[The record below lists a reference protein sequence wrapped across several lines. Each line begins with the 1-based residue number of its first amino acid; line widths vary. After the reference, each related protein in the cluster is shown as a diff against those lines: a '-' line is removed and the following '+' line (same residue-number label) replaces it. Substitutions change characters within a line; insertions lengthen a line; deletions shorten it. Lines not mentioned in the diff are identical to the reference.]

1 MSNKYELTQE
11 TIKVD
16 GRTLYRIRA
25 LRNLEAVKAG
35 ELGGFIESED
45 NLSNACN
52 CWVFGNAQ
60 VFETARISGNAR
72 ISENAQVSG
81 NAYVHGTSKIFGNA
95 KIYGDAQVRG
105 NACVYGY
112 AQVYGYAYIC
122 DEARVFGR
130 ARIFGNAQIG
140 GDTWMCGDDAQISG
154 GTWIS
159 RDSQLCKDPGTTN
172 GSHNHSILAGL
183 QVGDTSDAST
193 TLKIG
198 DVVTLNSGSPNM
210 TIVCTLDEYCD
221 CTWFLNGIEYTRRI
235 RIECLKK
242 T

>member
-95 KIYGDAQVRG
+95 KISGDANIFANAQVSG
-105 NACVYGY
+105 NAYIDGDVHISHN
-112 AQVYGYAYIC
+112 AQVS
-122 DEARVFGR
+122 
-130 ARIFGNAQIG
+130 GNAYV
-140 GDTWMCGDDAQISG
+140 CGNIYFGKVKLDQGI
-154 GTWIS
+154 WNRVIKIN
-159 RDSQLCKDPGTTN
+159 KD
-172 GSHNHSILAGL
+172 LYL
-183 QVGDTSDAST
+183 VST
-193 TLKIG
+193 TLKRVLVG
-198 DVVTLNSGSPNM
+198 EST
-210 TIVCTLDEYCD
+210 
-221 CTWFLNGIEYTRRI
+221 NG
-235 RIECLKK
+235 
-242 T
+242 

>member
-1 MSNKYELTQE
+1 MNKKYELTA
-11 TIKVD
+11 THIMVD
-16 GRTLYRIRA
+16 YTLLHRIRA
-25 LRNLEAVKAG
+25 LINFGNVKAG
-35 ELGGFIESED
+35 ELGGFVGSER
-45 NLSNACN
+45 NLDHIGD
-52 CWVFGNAQ
+52 CWV
-60 VFETARISGNAR
+60 SGDA
-72 ISENAQVSG
+72 SVHLNAQVSG